1 MRNMPRPRRSTGR
14 TTSGAGSRAASTDL
28 ETDRLS
34 RRSTQRAHLIESAI
48 TVIKREGPAA
58 SMDQMA
64 AQAGVTKPILYRHFS
79 DRAGLVKAIA
89 EFAFSEVSVG
99 LEGALHAN
107 ATPRDLVESTIDTYL
122 VFIESDPDVYRFLVQ
137 RGVSEAGVSI
147 NDYIW
152 RTSRQVAMVLGEAL
166 RAAGLD
172 SGPAEAWAFGIVG
185 MVHASGDWWL
195 ERGTMPRAR
204 LTEYLTSLVC
214 DGLPDLSALGS
225 AGTWLPG
232 STETKAGQP
241 SDTESEQSSDTESE
255 QSSDTEANVL
265 PIAAA
270 AAADA
275 RRSS

>member
-1 MRNMPRPRRSTGR
+1 MPRSRRANSR
-14 TTSGAGSRAASTDL
+14 TSSGGTNTDL

-48 TVIKREGPAA
+48 TVIQREGPGA

-89 EFAFSEVSVG
+89 EFAFSEVSAG
-99 LEGALHAN
+99 LEAALHAN

-152 RTSRQVAMVLGEAL
+152 QTSRQVAVVLGEAL

-172 SGPAEAWAFGIVG
+172 SGPAEVWAFGIVG

-195 ERGTMPRAR
+195 ERRTMPRAR

-214 DGLPDLSALGS
+214 DGLPDLSVLGS
-225 AGTWLPG
+225 AGTWLPAP
-232 STETKAGQP
+232 TDAG
-241 SDTESEQSSDTESE
+241 SEQPTDIEPEQPTDT
-255 QSSDTEANVL
+255 AKVL
-265 PIAAA
+265 PIAAV
-270 AAADA
+270 ADA
-275 RRSS
+275 RRSP

>member
-1 MRNMPRPRRSTGR
+1 MGNMPRSRRSAGRDTNGATG
-14 TTSGAGSRAASTDL
+14 TDL

-48 TVIKREGPAA
+48 IVIRREGPGA

-64 AQAGVTKPILYRHFS
+64 AEAGVTKPILYRHFS
-79 DRAGLVKAIA
+79 DRAGLVRAIA
-89 EFAFSEVSVG
+89 ESAFGQVSAG
-99 LEGALHAN
+99 LEAALHAN

-152 RTSRQVAMVLGEAL
+152 QTSRQVAVVLGEAL
-166 RAAGLD
+166 RAASLD
-172 SGPAEAWAFGIVG
+172 SGPAEVWAFGIVG

-214 DGLPDLSALGS
+214 DGLPDLSVLGS
-225 AGTWLPG
+225 AGTWLPAP
-232 STETKAGQP
+232 TETKSEQP
-241 SDTESEQSSDTESE
+241 SETKSEQQTDSE
-255 QSSDTEANVL
+255 QPTKSAANVL

-270 AAADA
+270 ADA

>member
-1 MRNMPRPRRSTGR
+1 MPRSRRSD
-14 TTSGAGSRAASTDL
+14 RAATSDV
-28 ETDRLS
+28 ETDRLI

-48 TVIKREGPAA
+48 TAIKREGPGA

-79 DRAGLVKAIA
+79 DRAGLVAAIA
-89 EFAFSEVSVG
+89 EFAFSQVSDG
-99 LEGALHAN
+99 LDAALHAD
-107 ATPRDLVESTIDTYL
+107 ATPRELVASTIDTYL
-122 VFIESDPDVYRFLVQ
+122 VFIESDPAVYRFLVQ

-152 RTSRQVAMVLGEAL
+152 RTSRQVAVVLGEAL
-166 RAAGLD
+166 RAACVD

-195 ERGTMPRAR
+195 ERGAMPRAR

-214 DGLPDLSALGS
+214 DGLPDLSSLGS
-225 AGTWLPG
+225 AGAWLPAPG
-232 STETKAGQP
+232 ATPSEPATPSEKASKSEPATPSEPSTSTA
-241 SDTESEQSSDTESE
+241 
-255 QSSDTEANVL
+255 ANVV
-265 PIAAA
+265 PI

>member
-1 MRNMPRPRRSTGR
+1 
-14 TTSGAGSRAASTDL
+14 
-28 ETDRLS
+28 
-34 RRSTQRAHLIESAI
+34 
-48 TVIKREGPAA
+48 
-58 SMDQMA
+58 MDQMA
-64 AQAGVTKPILYRHFS
+64 AEAGVTKPILYRHFS

-89 EFAFSEVSVG
+89 EFAFSEVSAG
-99 LEGALHAN
+99 LEAALHAN

-152 RTSRQVAMVLGEAL
+152 QTSRQVAMVLGEAL

-172 SGPAEAWAFGIVG
+172 SGPAEVWAFGIVG

-195 ERGTMPRAR
+195 ERGAMPRAR

-225 AGTWLPG
+225 AGTWLPA
-232 STETKAGQP
+232 STGTESERSSRAESEQP
-241 SDTESEQSSDTESE
+241 TDTESERSSGAESEQPTETESE
-255 QSSDTEANVL
+255 RGAESEQPTDSAANVVS
-265 PIAAA
+265 IA

>member
-1 MRNMPRPRRSTGR
+1 MGNMPRSRRSAGR
-14 TTSGAGSRAASTDL
+14 DTSGATSTALDSV
-28 ETDRLS
+28 RLS

-48 TVIKREGPAA
+48 TVIQREGPGA

-64 AQAGVTKPILYRHFS
+64 AEAGVTKPILYRHFS

-89 EFAFSEVSVG
+89 EFSFSQVSAG
-99 LEGALHAN
+99 LEAALHAN

-137 RGVSEAGVSI
+137 RGVSEAGVPI

-152 RTSRQVAMVLGEAL
+152 RTSRQVATVLGEAL
-166 RAAGLD
+166 RAAGRD
-172 SGPAEAWAFGIVG
+172 SGPAEVWAFGIVG

-225 AGTWLPG
+225 AGTWLPA
-232 STETKAGQP
+232 STETTSEQP
-241 SDTESEQSSDTESE
+241 SETDSETDSEQPTK
-255 QSSDTEANVL
+255 TAANVL

-270 AAADA
+270 ADA

>member
-1 MRNMPRPRRSTGR
+1 MPRARRS
-14 TTSGAGSRAASTDL
+14 SDSLSPSHL
-28 ETDRLS
+28 EADRLS
-34 RRSTQRAHLIESAI
+34 RRSAQRAHLIESAI
-48 TVIKREGPAA
+48 TVIQREGPGA

-79 DRAGLVKAIA
+79 DRAGLVAAIA
-89 EFAFSEVSVG
+89 EFAFSQVSDG
-99 LEGALHAN
+99 LEAALHAD
-107 ATPRDLVESTIDTYL
+107 ATPRELVASTIDTYL

-137 RGVSEAGVSI
+137 RSVSEAGVSI

-152 RTSRQVAMVLGEAL
+152 RTSRQVAVVLGEAL

-195 ERGTMPRAR
+195 DRGAMPRAR

-225 AGTWLPG
+225 AGAWLPD
-232 STETKAGQP
+232 SERADAGQP
-241 SDTESEQSSDTESE
+241 INSERPTKPE
-255 QSSDTEANVL
+255 QTD
-265 PIAAA
+265 AAA
-270 AAADA
+270 KVVPIAAADA

>member
-1 MRNMPRPRRSTGR
+1 MTRLRRSDGR
-14 TTSGAGSRAASTDL
+14 APSGTATTDL
-28 ETDRLS
+28 ETDRIN

-48 TVIKREGPAA
+48 TVIQREGPGA

-89 EFAFSEVSVG
+89 EYSFSQVSAG
-99 LEGALHAN
+99 LEAALHAN

-152 RTSRQVAMVLGEAL
+152 RTSRQVAVVLGEAL

-172 SGPAEAWAFGIVG
+172 SGPAEVWAFGIVG

-214 DGLPDLSALGS
+214 DGLPDLSVLGS
-225 AGTWLPG
+225 AGTWLPAPTDSG
-232 STETKAGQP
+232 SGQP
-241 SDTESEQSSDTESE
+241 SDTEPEQPTDT
-255 QSSDTEANVL
+255 AKVL
-265 PIAAA
+265 PIAAV
-270 AAADA
+270 ADE

>member
-1 MRNMPRPRRSTGR
+1 MPRSRRTD
-14 TTSGAGSRAASTDL
+14 RAANSDL

-48 TVIKREGPAA
+48 TVIKREGPGA

-79 DRAGLVKAIA
+79 DRAGLVAAIA
-89 EFAFSEVSVG
+89 EFAFSQVSNG
-99 LEGALHAN
+99 LDAALHAD
-107 ATPRDLVESTIDTYL
+107 ATPRELVASTIDTYL
-122 VFIESDPDVYRFLVQ
+122 VFIESDPAVYRFLVQ
-137 RGVSEAGVSI
+137 RSVSEAGVSI

-166 RAAGLD
+166 RAAGVD

-195 ERGTMPRAR
+195 ERGAMPRAR

-214 DGLPDLSALGS
+214 DGLPDLSSLGS
-225 AGTWLPG
+225 AGAWLPAPG
-232 STETKAGQP
+232 ATP
-241 SDTESEQSSDTESE
+241 SEQTSQSE
-255 QSSDTEANVL
+255 PVSQSEPAGTSEPASQSERDSKSEPSTTTAANVV
-265 PIAAA
+265 PIAAV
-270 AAADA
+270 DA

>member
-1 MRNMPRPRRSTGR
+1 
-14 TTSGAGSRAASTDL
+14 
-28 ETDRLS
+28 
-34 RRSTQRAHLIESAI
+34 
-48 TVIKREGPAA
+48 
-58 SMDQMA
+58 MDQMA

-79 DRAGLVKAIA
+79 DRAGLVAAIA
-89 EFAFSEVSVG
+89 DFAFSQVSTA
-99 LEGALHAN
+99 LEAALHAD
-107 ATPRDLVESTIDTYL
+107 ATPRQLVESTIDTYL

-185 MVHASGDWWL
+185 MVHSSGDWWL
-195 ERGTMPRAR
+195 ERGAMPRAR

-214 DGLPDLSALGS
+214 DGLPDLSSLGS
-225 AGTWLPG
+225 AASWLP
-232 STETKAGQP
+232 SPDATP
-241 SDTESEQSSDTESE
+241 SEQPAGSLTEQPTDRTGTRHDRAGTQPDRTDTQPDTTSG
-255 QSSDTEANVL
+255 QSTDPVANVL

-270 AAADA
+270 DA

>member
-1 MRNMPRPRRSTGR
+1 MPRSRRSDRVATFDVK
-14 TTSGAGSRAASTDL
+14 S
-28 ETDRLS
+28 DRLT

-48 TVIKREGPAA
+48 TVIKRDGPGA

-79 DRAGLVKAIA
+79 DRAGLVAAIA
-89 EFAFSEVSVG
+89 EFAFSQVSDG
-99 LEGALHAN
+99 LDAALHAD
-107 ATPRDLVESTIDTYL
+107 ATPRELVASTIDTYL
-122 VFIESDPDVYRFLVQ
+122 MFIESDPAVYRFLVQ

-152 RTSRQVAMVLGEAL
+152 RTSRQVAVVLGEAL
-166 RAAGLD
+166 RAAGVD

-195 ERGTMPRAR
+195 ERGAMPRVR

-214 DGLPDLSALGS
+214 DGLPDLSSLGS
-225 AGTWLPG
+225 AGAWLPATG
-232 STETKAGQP
+232 ANTSEPATPSEPSTSTSEPAGKSEP
-241 SDTESEQSSDTESE
+241 STTAA
-255 QSSDTEANVL
+255 ANVV
-265 PIAAA
+265 PI

>member
-1 MRNMPRPRRSTGR
+1 MGNMPRSRRSTGGA
-14 TTSGAGSRAASTDL
+14 TSGATSTDL
-28 ETDRLS
+28 ETGRLS

-48 TVIKREGPAA
+48 TVIKREGPGA

-89 EFAFSEVSVG
+89 EFAFSQVSAG
-99 LEGALHAN
+99 LEAALHAN
-107 ATPRDLVESTIDTYL
+107 ATPRDLVELTIDTYL

-172 SGPAEAWAFGIVG
+172 SGPAEVWAFGIVG

-195 ERGTMPRAR
+195 ERGAMPRAR

-225 AGTWLPG
+225 AGSWLPAP
-232 STETKAGQP
+232 TETKPEQP
-241 SDTESEQSSDTESE
+241 SETESEQPTKAA
-255 QSSDTEANVL
+255 ANVL

-270 AAADA
+270 ADA

>member
-1 MRNMPRPRRSTGR
+1 MGNMPRTQRSTGR
-14 TTSGAGSRAASTDL
+14 SIGGATSTDL
-28 ETDRLS
+28 ETDRTS

-48 TVIKREGPAA
+48 TVIQREGPGA

-89 EFAFSEVSVG
+89 EFAFSEVSAA
-99 LEGALHAN
+99 LEAALHAN

-152 RTSRQVAMVLGEAL
+152 RTSRQVATVLGEAL

-172 SGPAEAWAFGIVG
+172 SGPAEVWAFGIVG

-195 ERGTMPRAR
+195 ERGAMPRAR

-225 AGTWLPG
+225 AGSWLAAPTEVA
-232 STETKAGQP
+232 SEQATDTQSQQLNETK
-241 SDTESEQSSDTESE
+241 SEQPTDT
-255 QSSDTEANVL
+255 ANVL

-270 AAADA
+270 ADA